1 MCTRAPLCTPVHPCT
16 VQVVLHDLAQVV
28 PLLSGA
34 HNQILRKI
42 PSQGLKLRFAYP
54 PISESEHCA
63 MVAIKPIGG
72 FFRNLKLFMKK
83 NSYN

>member
-1 MCTRAPLCTPVHPCT
+1 MCTPAPLCTPVHHCT
-16 VQVVLHDLAQVV
+16 VQVVLYDLAQV
-28 PLLSGA
+28 PSGG

-63 MVAIKPIGG
+63 VPVLLTPT
-72 FFRNLKLFMKK
+72 FNLEAVVK
-83 NSYN
+83 

>member
-16 VQVVLHDLAQVV
+16 VQVVLHDLTQVV
-28 PLLSGA
+28 PLPSGA

-63 MVAIKPIGG
+63 LFG
-72 FFRNLKLFMKK
+72 FSDNSLPLLFYCYS
-83 NSYN
+83 NHH